1 MKPRIMRA
9 ASRPTTKAEPANFV
23 GTVLSDPVFTP
34 EQPSRLRA
42 SRVSFM
48 PGGRTNWHKHAVGQ
62 ILYVLSG
69 VGRYQL
75 EGEPVQE
82 IKPGDTVV
90 IPPNARHWHGSA
102 PDTMMVH
109 LAMSE
114 TNDKGEATSWF
125 EPVSDTDYTKS
136 PAKAKP
142 VAVPPTV
149 SASMRKVGWPT
160 PTGTP
165 WPSLPQVPMP
175 GSSAMSLPTMPTL
188 VSASAPAPIKVA
200 PFTGAPS
207 LPSSIR

>member
-1 MKPRIMRA
+1 MDSSRLSRGSALGSAKRHDHRGTAMKSRIMRA
-9 ASRPTTKAEPANFV
+9 ASRPTTKAEPDNFV

-90 IPPNARHWHGSA
+90 IPPNARHWPGSA
-102 PDTMMVH
+102 PDTMIVH
-109 LAMSE
+109 LAMSA
-114 TNDKGEATSWF
+114 TNGKGEPTSVF
-125 EPVSDTDYTKS
+125 EPVADACYC
-136 PAKAKP
+136 
-142 VAVPPTV
+142 
-149 SASMRKVGWPT
+149 
-160 PTGTP
+160 
-165 WPSLPQVPMP
+165 QVP
-175 GSSAMSLPTMPTL
+175 AQ
-188 VSASAPAPIKVA
+188 
-200 PFTGAPS
+200 
-207 LPSSIR
+207 

>member
-1 MKPRIMRA
+1 MPRRGKNDWI
-9 ASRPTTKAEPANFV
+9 ASNTRSFSPARKSRMLWSSKRCVPGRKVSGATADRYGLRRNIANGGLIAFQNLLAETAKAETANFV
-23 GTVLSDPVFTP
+23 GTVLSDPVFAP

-125 EPVSDTDYTKS
+125 EPVSEADYAKA
-136 PAKAKP
+136 PAKA
-142 VAVPPTV
+142 
-149 SASMRKVGWPT
+149 
-160 PTGTP
+160 
-165 WPSLPQVPMP
+165 
-175 GSSAMSLPTMPTL
+175 
-188 VSASAPAPIKVA
+188 
-200 PFTGAPS
+200 
-207 LPSSIR
+207 

>member
-1 MKPRIMRA
+1 MPRRWPSRRLPAGCSPTLRA
-9 ASRPTTKAEPANFV
+9 NGTGRRASFPVLVRRSCRTTSAAGRCSSRP
-23 GTVLSDPVFTP
+23 
-34 EQPSRLRA
+34 
-42 SRVSFM
+42 SFM

-125 EPVSDTDYTKS
+125 DPVREADHPKA
-136 PAKAKP
+136 PAKA
-142 VAVPPTV
+142 
-149 SASMRKVGWPT
+149 
-160 PTGTP
+160 
-165 WPSLPQVPMP
+165 
-175 GSSAMSLPTMPTL
+175 
-188 VSASAPAPIKVA
+188 
-200 PFTGAPS
+200 
-207 LPSSIR
+207 

>member
-9 ASRPTTKAEPANFV
+9 AARPTAKAEPANFV
-23 GTVLSDPVFTP
+23 GTVLRT
-34 EQPSRLRA
+34 RLRA

-82 IKPGDTVV
+82 IRPGDTVV

-102 PDTMMVH
+102 PNTMMVH

-114 TNDKGEATSWF
+114 TNEKGEATSWF
-125 EPVSDTDYTKS
+125 EPVSDADY
-136 PAKAKP
+136 AKA
-142 VAVPPTV
+142 
-149 SASMRKVGWPT
+149 
-160 PTGTP
+160 
-165 WPSLPQVPMP
+165 PSK
-175 GSSAMSLPTMPTL
+175 A
-188 VSASAPAPIKVA
+188 
-200 PFTGAPS
+200 
-207 LPSSIR
+207 